1 MTDTTSSDSYNSIAE
16 PSRGIYRDSGSK
28 LIALAYPVS
37 DENQIREIIS
47 EVKKE
52 YFDARHHCFA
62 YRLGVNG
69 ENWRAN
75 DDGEPSSTAGRPILG
90 QLLSNELSDILVIVV
105 RYFGGTKLGVPGLIK
120 AYKSATADALAN
132 SKIIEKKAMTHFNVR
147 FGYMQMNSVMKVI
160 KDFSPT
166 VKQQI
171 FDNLCS
177 IEMEIRKGELDKIR
191 DAFEKIEGTEFIIDK

>member
-28 LIALAYPVS
+28 FIALAYPVS

-120 AYKSATADALAN
+120 AYKSATADALTN
-132 SKIIEKKAMTHFNVR
+132 SKIIEKKAMTHFNVN

-166 VKQQI
+166 VKQQT